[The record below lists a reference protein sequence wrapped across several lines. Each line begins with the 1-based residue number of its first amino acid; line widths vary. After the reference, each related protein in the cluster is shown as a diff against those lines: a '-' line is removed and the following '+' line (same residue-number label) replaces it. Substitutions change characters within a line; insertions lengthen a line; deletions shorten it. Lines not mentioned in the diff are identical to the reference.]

1 MSKEYILK
9 RVDKINDRNK
19 LFKKKS
25 IYTFKKQNKIQ
36 KMSQANDTV
45 AQRAES
51 NTNLKML
58 SGVHTGQVKW
68 FNRRRGYGFIK
79 IIQSRENEGDGH
91 ESFIGKDVFVHQSHI
106 KPQKSSYRSLE
117 ENEYVELGLSVDD
130 KNVTQ
135 AVNVT
140 GILGGSLLCDV
151 QHERPVRSGN
161 GNGSGSQDDDG
172 ETEGREFRTPKYHQ
186 RRNRNYRGYRNQGNH
201 SSRDSAQRESSQT
214 QDSAESSEGGRKG
227 NYFSGLEESH

>member
-1 MSKEYILK
+1 MSS
-9 RVDKINDRNK
+9 VNDKI
-19 LFKKKS
+19 
-25 IYTFKKQNKIQ
+25 
-36 KMSQANDTV
+36 

-58 SGVHTGQVKW
+58 DGIHTGQVKW

-79 IIQSRENEGDGH
+79 IIQSRESEEECD

-106 KPQKSSYRSLE
+106 KPQKSTYRSLE
-117 ENEYVELGLSVDD
+117 QNEYVELGLSVDD

-151 QHERPVRSGN
+151 QHERPVRAGGTGDSL
-161 GNGSGSQDDDG
+161 DD
-172 ETEGREFRTPKYHQ
+172 ESNFRTPKYHQ
-186 RRNRNYRGYRNQGNH
+186 RRNQRFRVSDNSNQNGQVDDFVENGQDRRG
-201 SSRDSAQRESSQT
+201 ES
-214 QDSAESSEGGRKG
+214 
-227 NYFSGLEESH
+227 NYFAGLEDSR

>member
-1 MSKEYILK
+1 
-9 RVDKINDRNK
+9 
-19 LFKKKS
+19 
-25 IYTFKKQNKIQ
+25 
-36 KMSQANDTV
+36 
-45 AQRAES
+45 
-51 NTNLKML
+51 ML
-58 SGVHTGQVKW
+58 AGVHTGQVKW

-79 IIQSRENEGDGH
+79 IIQSRDNEEPEN

-151 QHERPVRSGN
+151 QHERPVRTS
-161 GNGSGSQDDDG
+161 SLPEG
-172 ETEGREFRTPKYHQ
+172 E
-186 RRNRNYRGYRNQGNH
+186 
-201 SSRDSAQRESSQT
+201 S
-214 QDSAESSEGGRKG
+214 SSEGGEFALLSIISEEVAILETQDPVNHLHLRQTVRK
-227 NYFSGLEESH
+227 YLYLQILIPVAEVMEIILLV